1 MHIYFLSVIDS
12 LRHLGL
18 ITSNKSIAS
27 ALGLKTDSVRKAVA
41 GDKRY
46 FNKRFIYKFCLCYG
60 VNQTYIE
67 TGQGEMFESS
77 SFNLPSPPPRTII
90 CANLPCLRQTQPH
103 RLHP

>member
-27 ALGLKTDSVRKAVA
+27 ALGLKPDSVRKAVA

-46 FNKRFIYKFCLCYG
+46 FNKRFIYKFWLCYG

-67 TGQGEMFESS
+67 TGQ
-77 SFNLPSPPPRTII
+77 
-90 CANLPCLRQTQPH
+90 
-103 RLHP
+103 